1 MSQEVCVNETSL
13 SMSRK
18 RRLDHLSWEEKLQ
31 RKKLKNRVAAQ
42 TSRDRKKA
50 KMDDMDDRLRLME
63 VSNLK
68 LSDEM
73 RSLRELNERL
83 LSENRELKER
93 LGACEVGS
101 AAPVGPA
108 ASPLPQEGP
117 APPAPQAPLHLLA
130 LLCLLYKIS
139 SPKSTRT
146 STSTVLS
153 NLPTAYSEKLIQ
165 KILSRI
171 QLNQKVVQKNGSLYQ
186 KWWGPHQSTWN
197 PMKLSV

>member
-1 MSQEVCVNETSL
+1 MNHLIHVSFYLSTPETDRITFSL
-13 SMSRK
+13 F
-18 RRLDHLSWEEKLQ
+18 WKLFFSF
-31 RKKLKNRVAAQ
+31 RKLKNRVAAQ

-63 VSNLK
+63 VSNQK
-68 LSDEM
+68 LSEEM

-108 ASPLPQEGP
+108 VSPLPQEGP
-117 APPAPQAPLHLLA
+117 APPAPQTPLPLLA

-139 SPKSTRT
+139 SPKSTLK
-146 STSTVLS
+146 STSPVLN

-165 KILSRI
+165 KILTRI
-171 QLNQKVVQKNGSLYQ
+171 QL
-186 KWWGPHQSTWN
+186 
-197 PMKLSV
+197 